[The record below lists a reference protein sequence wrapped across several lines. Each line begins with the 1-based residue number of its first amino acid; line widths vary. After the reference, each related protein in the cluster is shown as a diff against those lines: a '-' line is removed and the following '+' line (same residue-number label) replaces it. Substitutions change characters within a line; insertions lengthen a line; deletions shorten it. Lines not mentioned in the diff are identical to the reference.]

1 MYNNALI
8 AAGAASLEGKKFN
21 SVKIIDRYKQIYLYK
36 NKKINLKPSF
46 IQNII
51 FNFYII
57 LKTIKKLIIFTNLDY
72 NLTLKKLVI
81 FKNRTIKIL
90 KNE

>member
-1 MYNNALI
+1 M
-8 AAGAASLEGKKFN
+8 
-21 SVKIIDRYKQIYLYK
+21 
-36 NKKINLKPSF
+36 
-46 IQNII
+46 I

>member
-1 MYNNALI
+1 M
-8 AAGAASLEGKKFN
+8 
-21 SVKIIDRYKQIYLYK
+21 
-36 NKKINLKPSF
+36 
-46 IQNII
+46 I

-57 LKTIKKLIIFTNLDY
+57 LKKIKKLIIFTNLDY